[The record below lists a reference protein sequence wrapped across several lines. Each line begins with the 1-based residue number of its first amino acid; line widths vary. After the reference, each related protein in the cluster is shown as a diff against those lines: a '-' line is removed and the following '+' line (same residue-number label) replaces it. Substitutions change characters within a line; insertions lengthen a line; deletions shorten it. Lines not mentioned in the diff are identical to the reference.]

1 MSERVTRLTMAQLRK
16 LKSLS
21 NQKKF
26 EQATEVEIARQIA
39 DDPDLYE
46 LTDQELAEFDL
57 ARSRA

>member
-1 MSERVTRLTMAQLRK
+1 MNERVTRVTMAQLRK

-21 NQKKF
+21 NKKKF
-26 EQATEVEIARQIA
+26 EQTTDEDIAKQIA

-57 ARSRA
+57 ARSRK